1 MKSRYIAPSLLMAS
15 LIALASPVAMASDE
29 LAGALIGAGAGAI
42 LGHAIG
48 GHDGAVVG
56 GFLGAA
62 VGASAA
68 DDDHRYYRSYRE
80 RPYVVYGSPRYYA
93 PPPYWHGPRYTYRYW
108 RHDRD
113 GWRDRDRDHDRDGWR
128 DRDRDRDSRHEG
140 RGQRHDDGWD
150 YRNW

>member
-1 MKSRYIAPSLLMAS
+1 MKSRYLAPSLLMAS
-15 LIALASPVAMASDE
+15 LLALSGPAAMASDE
-29 LAGALIGAGAGAI
+29 LAGALIGAGAGAV

-48 GHDGAVVG
+48 GHDGAIVG

-68 DDDHRYYRSYRE
+68 DDDHRYVPYRHRHA
-80 RPYVVYGSPRYYA
+80 YVVQGPTRYYA
-93 PPPYWHGPRYTYRYW
+93 PPPPWSGPRYAYPYW

-113 GWRDRDRDHDRDGWR
+113 GWRNERRDHDRDRWR
-128 DRDRDRDSRHEG
+128 EQPRH
-140 RGQRHDDGWD
+140 RYDDARD